1 VATVQAEQIAAALA
15 TISDRL
21 ARIETKLDGL
31 SSGHTDHE
39 ARIRALERTKWIAVG
54 AAAAAG
60 GLAGQLTQLLQ

>member
-1 VATVQAEQIAAALA
+1 MQAEQIAAALA

-31 SSGHTDHE
+31 STTGADHE
-39 ARIRALERTKWIAVG
+39 ARIRALEKTKWIAIG

-60 GLAGQLTQLLQ
+60 GVAGQVAQLLK